1 MADELITGLQRDFRA
16 ELERFYAALRLAP
29 PYHSVEKAVA
39 ALGAALDAIDPVERR
54 RQADDPAWRRGVFAR
69 AFVAGGLPLKH
80 RGPVLGLIRDGQ
92 AATLAADFT
101 DFLQAYEQGR

>member
-1 MADELITGLQRDFRA
+1 MSDDLIKRLQSEFRV

-39 ALGAALDAIDPVERR
+39 ALGAALEALDPAERR
-54 RQADDPAWRRGVFAR
+54 RQADDPAWRRGAFAR
-69 AFVAGGLPLKH
+69 AFVAGGLHAKH

-92 AATLAADFT
+92 AAMLAPDFP
-101 DFLQAYEQGR
+101 DFLRAYEQGR